1 MVILLLPVPHF
12 CYSMSICLALLG
24 RSGHAVAEA
33 PGQGYSKPP
42 FSIQLSWTGI
52 VDIGQ
57 KLRTNSDPSVTEIS
71 LQIAVRLT
79 DWGAFWEKKKQKT
92 KQKQKIFLYGRLM
105 ACRGC
110 HISQKQTATR
120 VSQKSRLEMLI
131 WEKQK
136 TCRDGIACRGGHNEQ
151 IFRMAAVQAWSREAG
166 CRHGQASVDRSEV
179 YREKQKWLANAS
191 LVNPFRDFKC
201 HSIYVRWPPNASR
214 TMFCRCFTALST
226 RKIFLTHLHRQKSIF
241 GSQEK
246 ISENGVECVENAK
259 KVCQCCEKRSA
270 IVGHEKSWI
279 CTFGANVEIEWKW
292 RENTC
297 W

>member
-1 MVILLLPVPHF
+1 
-12 CYSMSICLALLG
+12 
-24 RSGHAVAEA
+24 
-33 PGQGYSKPP
+33 
-42 FSIQLSWTGI
+42 
-52 VDIGQ
+52 
-57 KLRTNSDPSVTEIS
+57 
-71 LQIAVRLT
+71 
-79 DWGAFWEKKKQKT
+79 
-92 KQKQKIFLYGRLM
+92 M

-136 TCRDGIACRGGHNEQ
+136 TCRDGIACRGGHNKQ
-151 IFRMAAVQAWSREAG
+151 IFRTAAVQAGSREAG
-166 CRHGQASVDRSEV
+166 CRHGQATVDRSEV

-226 RKIFLTHLHRQKSIF
+226 RKNFLTHLHRQLSIF
-241 GSQEK
+241 GSQEQ
-246 ISENGVECVENAK
+246 ILENGLECVENAK
-259 KVCQCCEKRSA
+259 KVCQCCEKRNA

-279 CTFGANVEIEWKW
+279 CTFGANVEKEWKW
-292 RENTC
+292 QENTC